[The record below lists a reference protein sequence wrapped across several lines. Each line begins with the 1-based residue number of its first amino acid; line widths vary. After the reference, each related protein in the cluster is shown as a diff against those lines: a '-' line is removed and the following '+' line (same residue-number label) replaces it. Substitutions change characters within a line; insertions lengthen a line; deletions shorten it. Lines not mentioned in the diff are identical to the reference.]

1 MVIYLNDVAVGCGA
15 LRPYTDDMIELK
27 RMYIPLEQRNKGLA
41 TVVLKE

>member
-1 MVIYLNDVAVGCGA
+1 MLYLNDLAVGCGA
-15 LRPYTDDMIELK
+15 LRPYNNEKVELK